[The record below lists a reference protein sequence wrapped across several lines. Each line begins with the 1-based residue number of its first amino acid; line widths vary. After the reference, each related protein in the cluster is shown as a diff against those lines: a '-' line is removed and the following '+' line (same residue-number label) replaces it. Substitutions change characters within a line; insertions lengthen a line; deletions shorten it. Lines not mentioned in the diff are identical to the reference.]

1 MELKKFGENDFI
13 LSFCFFN
20 GLFFFVFIWL

>member
-1 MELKKFGENDFI
+1 MELKELGENDFI

-20 GLFFFVFIWL
+20 GLFWGGSIWL